1 MSIFKSTL
9 DPTIAAQLKARESVV
24 SQWGDSKE
32 VDAKGNPIYKAGV
45 APRDSKFLRYVA
57 GKNAWVKLSSFV
69 NYNSKVFK
77 NGKWADDGR
86 YKGDQLA
93 KKYVLEGG
101 TLFNNKDLRSGAGIN
116 QSGTAYGSDIDRISA
131 NGNVV
136 DRLYGI
142 RPMPGIE
149 SANIINISAYGSL
162 REATV
167 TFYAWDRHQ
176 LEELE
181 ILYMR
186 PGYTCLLEWG
196 WSQYLNHSVAN
207 NVNKVPDNITI
218 ENFSTGIDAFKNY
231 TEDAIYEEIDKLIDK
246 YRGNY
251 DAMLGYVKN
260 FSWQLMP
267 NGGYQCST
275 TLISRGEVLE
285 TIKASSNP
293 NVIIGSKTQNA
304 QIITSVNDAEQKPSL
319 SYFENIFLNLIGY
332 INDSEITAK
341 QGQLNVNAQST
352 NTNADGTPA
361 NMTPATNTA
370 QQQQIRDI
378 VKSVGD
384 DIIARVSKTNL
395 KRYNVDKISD
405 VTGFNIKNEGFF
417 IKPIDG
423 GTNGSAIEYITLD
436 SFIAILNTF
445 FIYKTEKTYDNLID
459 IVLPYKTPFL
469 ISEDTVSIDPTTCL
483 INNPKATFVTSKTDG
498 FNPEVYYMWNVDS
511 SNGNISY
518 IGANMP
524 SIILGSNSKTNIG
537 ALGNVCISVQ
547 KCIDIYRQLYG
558 SGDGVSI
565 IDLLKEVMENV
576 NLALGGINNFT
587 IYTSKN
593 TVQIIDAQYLE
604 SKTDPNG
611 SKNDKFVFDL
621 IGLKS
626 ICRDVKINSRI
637 FSEQSTMMAIGA
649 ASSGYNNVGDIYSS
663 TQTAFNRGLEDRVIG
678 KLQYDTSK
686 PTEKIVVNGTEYSG
700 SVVYYYNIA
709 ANILSLTNYVNY
721 KVLGTNTFQGK
732 TTPFKITHLPQE
744 NEIINAASLLKTTHY
759 QINGK
764 DVDFKA
770 LIPFELEITLDG
782 ISGFVTGQIF
792 RIDRSIL
799 PKDYHNKNIG
809 FIITKQSHSLRGN
822 DWVTNISTQV
832 CLLDNDDLPYEGVN
846 KDQLKKII
854 TSIIGG
860 LKAASY
866 LKYAMAD
873 YLVYLTYHLLATKEK
888 LPIDPKNVTYDRIA
902 NIFNGIGS
910 NILDFDAYLRNWVRS
925 FQVKEDIGFVSPYYN
940 PSYRKG
946 LKPVSETELLS
957 YFPKTVSDIAVVV
970 NPSDGTKVTFN
981 SAYFKQFIFDKEKSA
996 KDKKNIEDTKN
1007 EITENERKKFEESL
1021 ERGNVAESTQART
1034 ITGKTLPESVKID
1047 LDAKSKTIEKAKSFL
1062 SIPQIKFT
1070 VNGSEFTLDPII
1082 PGASLPEFFEKQIA
1096 TKAAP
1101 SESQQVDAT
1110 GKINDVVYTGESKYI
1125 DVKALWA
1132 FYLNY
1137 LENTYF
1143 DKTTQTV
1150 FKGGGTSPISIFWGT
1165 DDPDNL
1171 SYYTSKWYQK
1181 QFVTKVKSGLK

>member
-1 MSIFKSTL
+1 
-9 DPTIAAQLKARESVV
+9 VV
-24 SQWGDSKE
+24 A
-32 VDAKGNPIYKAGV
+32 V
-45 APRDSKFLRYVA
+45 
-57 GKNAWVKLSSFV
+57 
-69 NYNSKVFK
+69 
-77 NGKWADDGR
+77 
-86 YKGDQLA
+86 
-93 KKYVLEGG
+93 
-101 TLFNNKDLRSGAGIN
+101 
-116 QSGTAYGSDIDRISA
+116 
-131 NGNVV
+131 
-136 DRLYGI
+136 
-142 RPMPGIE
+142 
-149 SANIINISAYGSL
+149 
-162 REATV
+162 
-167 TFYAWDRHQ
+167 
-176 LEELE
+176 
-181 ILYMR
+181 
-186 PGYTCLLEWG
+186 
-196 WSQYLNHSVAN
+196 
-207 NVNKVPDNITI
+207 
-218 ENFSTGIDAFKNY
+218 
-231 TEDAIYEEIDKLIDK
+231 
-246 YRGNY
+246 
-251 DAMLGYVKN
+251 
-260 FSWQLMP
+260 
-267 NGGYQCST
+267 
-275 TLISRGEVLE
+275 
-285 TIKASSNP
+285 
-293 NVIIGSKTQNA
+293 
-304 QIITSVNDAEQKPSL
+304 
-319 SYFENIFLNLIGY
+319 SY
-332 INDSEITAK
+332 
-341 QGQLNVNAQST
+341 
-352 NTNADGTPA
+352 
-361 NMTPATNTA
+361 
-370 QQQQIRDI
+370 
-378 VKSVGD
+378 
-384 DIIARVSKTNL
+384 
-395 KRYNVDKISD
+395 
-405 VTGFNIKNEGFF
+405 
-417 IKPIDG
+417 
-423 GTNGSAIEYITLD
+423 
-436 SFIAILNTF
+436 
-445 FIYKTEKTYDNLID
+445 
-459 IVLPYKTPFL
+459 
-469 ISEDTVSIDPTTCL
+469 
-483 INNPKATFVTSKTDG
+483 
-498 FNPEVYYMWNVDS
+498 
-511 SNGNISY
+511 
-518 IGANMP
+518 
-524 SIILGSNSKTNIG
+524 
-537 ALGNVCISVQ
+537 
-547 KCIDIYRQLYG
+547 
-558 SGDGVSI
+558 
-565 IDLLKEVMENV
+565 
-576 NLALGGINNFT
+576 
-587 IYTSKN
+587 

-709 ANILSLTNYVNY
+709 SNILSLTNYINY

-732 TTPFKITHLPQE
+732 TTTFKITHLPQE

-925 FQVKEDIGFVSPYYN
+925 FQVKEDIGFASPYYN

-981 SAYFKQFIFDKEKSA
+981 SAYFKQFIFDKEKSV
-996 KDKKNIEDTKN
+996 KDKKALDDAAKEV
-1007 EITENERKKFEESL
+1007 EENERRRFLQSL
-1021 ERGNVAESTQART
+1021 ERGNVAESTNIKT
-1034 ITGKTLPESVKID
+1034 FTGQTYSEASRVRSEVK
-1047 LDAKSKTIEKAKSFL
+1047 KKEVEKANSFL

-1082 PGASLPEFFEKQIA
+1082 PGASLPEFFEKQID
-1096 TKAAP
+1096 TTPAP

-1110 GKINDVVYTGESKYI
+1110 GKINDIVYTGESKYI
-1125 DVKALWA
+1125 NVQKLWT
-1132 FYLNY
+1132 FYWNY

-1165 DDPDNL
+1165 DGPDNL

-1181 QFVTKVKSGLK
+1181 QFDSKVKSGLK